1 MGLEAWCIYPPWRWY
16 ISESESRPNRT
27 NRLLT
32 KWYKNRCNLKTY
44 GRRGAFLD
52 AMGDTA
58 RNRNDFA
65 VPIKGRDA
73 SFLNDL
79 VVFGVTDFWNKVHD
93 LELVKVVKIQKHF
106 EFTLATA
113 DFAAYASWALWRR
126 GNFLPFSEKIPI
138 AKSPSSSATCSIESK

>member
-1 MGLEAWCIYPPWRWY
+1 MQV
-16 ISESESRPNRT
+16 
-27 NRLLT
+27 
-32 KWYKNRCNLKTY
+32 KTY

-79 VVFGVTDFWNKVHD
+79 VVFGVTDF
-93 LELVKVVKIQKHF
+93 
-106 EFTLATA
+106 
-113 DFAAYASWALWRR
+113 
-126 GNFLPFSEKIPI
+126 
-138 AKSPSSSATCSIESK
+138 

>member
-1 MGLEAWCIYPPWRWY
+1 M
-16 ISESESRPNRT
+16 S
-27 NRLLT
+27 
-32 KWYKNRCNLKTY
+32 
-44 GRRGAFLD
+44 
-52 AMGDTA
+52 DTA

-138 AKSPSSSATCSIESK
+138 AKSPSSSATCSIERK